1 VTSASTWR
9 SWGIAAAVLFFSAIA
24 APAQAPKPSG
34 KLVQLD
40 GHHIHIHCTGRGQP
54 TVVIENGFDEFSFDW
69 VKVQTGVEKFTRVC
83 TYDRA
88 GYAWSD
94 PGPLPRTYAQINLD
108 LRSALQKLGEKAPYL
123 FIGHSFG
130 GPVIRNYA
138 LTYRSE
144 VAGLIFAESVGDA
157 HRIVMGPKTARIADF
172 AKNQPIPAPH
182 AKMMASDTPPAKPVS
197 DGRPEPRIDPP
208 FDQLSP
214 DLQKAQL
221 WALAQP
227 ALQNAENSEREWSP
241 EYLAKWLATDQKGS
255 LGDLPIIVLS
265 REKGG
270 YDEGHD
276 LSADELEKQRR
287 QEHADL
293 AALSSRGEL
302 SFVNSGHEIELD
314 APEVVIQAT
323 HRMVTDW
330 RKSH

>member
-1 VTSASTWR
+1 MDEGTS
-9 SWGIAAAVLFFSAIA
+9 
-24 APAQAPKPSG
+24 
-34 KLVQLD
+34 
-40 GHHIHIHCTGRGQP
+40 
-54 TVVIENGFDEFSFDW
+54 
-69 VKVQTGVEKFTRVC
+69 GVEKFTRVC

-123 FIGHSFG
+123 LIGHSFG

-138 LTYRSE
+138 LTYRNE
-144 VAGLIFAESVGDA
+144 VAGLDLRRERGRRPPHPYGPKNRA
-157 HRIVMGPKTARIADF
+157 HRGLREEPT
-172 AKNQPIPAPH
+172 IPAPH
-182 AKMMASDTPPAKPVS
+182 EKLIASDAPPKTVVS
-197 DGRPEPRIDPP
+197 DGRPEPKIEPP
-208 FDQLSP
+208 FDQLP
-214 DLQKAQL
+214 PELQKAQL

-255 LGDLPIIVLS
+255 LGDLPIIVLA

-276 LSADELEKQRR
+276 LSAAELEKQRR

-293 AALSSRGEL
+293 AALSLRGEL

-314 APEVVIQAT
+314 APDLVIQAV
-323 HRMVTDW
+323 HRLVIEW
-330 RKSH
+330 RKGH